1 MKNDER
7 VDLDKSLEK
16 MNKITNGKVEKEGQ
30 GKIMFVD
37 KDGNIS
43 EIKKGISVFFTNKEG
58 KKGIRL
64 INTGLDREETEKLFW
79 ALMIFADSIGLLD
92 DEEGE
97 DKNED
102 K

>member
-1 MKNDER
+1 MKEER
-7 VDLDKSLEK
+7 KEEERK
-16 MNKITNGKVEKEGQ
+16 KWGKKVEKEEQ

-43 EIKKGISVFFTNKEG
+43 EIKKGISIFFTNKEG

-79 ALMIFADSIGLLD
+79 ALMLFADSIGLLD
-92 DEEGE
+92 DEERE

>member
-16 MNKITNGKVEKEGQ
+16 MNKITNGKVEKEEQ
-30 GKIMFVD
+30 GKIMFVG

>member
-16 MNKITNGKVEKEGQ
+16 MNKITNGKVEKEEQ

-97 DKNED
+97 AENED